1 MKVIRRK
8 WNKVKSEQVDRVT
21 EINEENIRFQ

>member
-21 EINEENIRFQ
+21 EINEENMRSQ

>member
-21 EINEENIRFQ
+21 EINEENIRSQ